1 MVLRRVAGAHRVGQ
15 LAGIL
20 RFLVSIGEYYS
31 KMDEQLF
38 AKFPAAMWGEAVV
51 VIQIAGGII
60 LARKLHQQKAL
71 VAAGAAPAP
80 VPASQKLFSLPNGNG
95 HSKGNG
101 SKSFSNRPNGKTP
114 KFGGP

>member
-60 LARKLHQQKAL
+60 LAVFILAL
-71 VAAGAAPAP
+71 LPWIFVGLSWALGVAVLLALTDGFAWVVWIGAR
-80 VPASQKLFSLPNGNG
+80 Q
-95 HSKGNG
+95 
-101 SKSFSNRPNGKTP
+101 R
-114 KFGGP
+114 